1 MTADRRA
8 AQIAGAPRSV
18 RKHMQEMREKLMAI
32 VDEAVR
38 QFREDNNDR

>member
-1 MTADRRA
+1 MTADRRD

-18 RKHMQEMREKLMAI
+18 RTHMQEMREKLMAI

-38 QFREDNNDR
+38 QFKADNYDR